1 MPPGTNSRH
10 LLTTGVTRIEDG
22 LTFLLDREPFRFVNR
37 EDNKRVTVRGGDT
50 WQSLAVEHMGSIER
64 AEELWWVLADFQPD
78 PIVDPTEALEA
89 GKIIFVPS
97 EDFVLSTVFADVRRD
112 EVEL

>member
-1 MPPGTNSRH
+1 VGVSRI
-10 LLTTGVTRIEDG
+10 TDG
-22 LTFLLDREPFRFVNR
+22 QTYLLDREPFRFVNR
-37 EDNKRVTVRGGDT
+37 GDNKRVIAKGGDT
-50 WQSLAVEHMGSIER
+50 WQSLAAEHLQPINN

-89 GKIIFVPS
+89 GRVIFIPS
-97 EDFVLSTVFADVRRD
+97 SDFVLSEIFADARRD